1 MTTVRYPYNEASKPV
16 GRSPDYQQS
25 LVSIVPQAVAILRE
39 EMQTLAAG
47 GVDKLPTALMAQPL
61 TDQTPAQSLPE
72 PARSLVDTVVKS
84 LKQRPDLLA
93 QLLKTAADGGT
104 RDSGKKEGVL
114 LLHAPGT
121 VAAGDVAYISL
132 GLENDDKEADEC
144 TLYATDLIGIA
155 GHRIPASHV
164 RVHPNPVRIP
174 ASGSNDV
181 QIEIR
186 VPSETPAGRYRGL
199 LQTDDGESLRAL
211 IQVTVGL

>member
-1 MTTVRYPYNEASKPV
+1 MPPKEVFRSV
-16 GRSPDYQQS
+16 GRGSVEERT
-25 LVSIVPQAVAILRE
+25 LASIVPQASAILRE
-39 EMQTLAAG
+39 EMQAPAVG
-47 GVDKLPTALMAQPL
+47 AVNKLPTSLFSEQLPGQIPPEALPVRG
-61 TDQTPAQSLPE
+61 
-72 PARSLVDTVVKS
+72 RSLAETIVQS

-104 RDSGKKEGVL
+104 GDSGKKEGVL
-114 LLHAPGT
+114 LLRAPGT

-164 RVHPNPVRIP
+164 RVHPNPARIP
-174 ASGSNDV
+174 ASGSKDV

-186 VPSETPAGRYRGL
+186 VPSETRPGRYTGL
-199 LQTDDGESLRAL
+199 LQSDDDDSLRAL
-211 IQVTVGL
+211 IQITVGL